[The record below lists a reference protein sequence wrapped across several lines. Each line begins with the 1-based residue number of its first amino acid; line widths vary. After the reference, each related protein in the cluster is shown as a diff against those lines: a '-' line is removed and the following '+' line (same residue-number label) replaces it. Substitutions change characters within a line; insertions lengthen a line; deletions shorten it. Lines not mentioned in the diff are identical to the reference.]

1 MENITIL
8 ILAAGAS
15 SRMQGR
21 DKLLEMVDGVPLLR
35 LQVQRALA
43 TGFPVYVALSAPDH
57 PRANIISDLDATP
70 LIAPHAADGM
80 GVTLRETVAQL
91 PVCDGFLVVLADL
104 VALETPDLQQV
115 LSAPA
120 RHPGNLVWRG
130 ATRAGKPG
138 HPILFDASLRPQFAA
153 FSGDTGGAPLLK
165 TLKAQTHLEPLP
177 DNRALL
183 DLDTPED
190 WDAWRSR

>member
-1 MENITIL
+1 MENIAIL

-21 DKLLEMVDGVPLLR
+21 DKLLELVDGVPLLR

-43 TGFPVYVALSAPDH
+43 TGFPVYVALS
-57 PRANIISDLDATP
+57 
-70 LIAPHAADGM
+70 
-80 GVTLRETVAQL
+80 TLRETVAQL

-104 VALETPDLQQV
+104 VALETPDLHKV
-115 LSAPA
+115 LSAA
-120 RHPGNLVWRG
+120 AHHPGHLVWRG
-130 ATRAGKPG
+130 ATQAGKPG

-165 TLKAQTHLEPLP
+165 TLKAQTHLVPLP
-177 DNRALL
+177 DDRALL